1 MKLLLLLLL
10 LCSLPRLFAI
20 RLVFIESSSGR
31 FARDYKNIE
40 NHMGLIFVGKCNKV
54 ERIQVKMY
62 TARYVMYSVC
72 VCLRSIRVVT
82 VAQTINTNNR
92 TWLKFL
98 FNRCCCYCRCCP
110 LISIPFHNARIFFSV
125 PFAICSI
132 IFFVFLVLVVLALFL
147 SSRPNYM
154 TLSVF
159 TLLMENVRDINWNR
173 AIFK

>member
-1 MKLLLLLLL
+1 MILLLLL

-72 VCLRSIRVVT
+72 VCVCLRSIRVVT

-110 LISIPFHNARIFFSV
+110 LISIPFHNARIFFRFPLLFV
-125 PFAICSI
+125 RL
-132 IFFVFLVLVVLALFL
+132 FFLFFFWCWL
-147 SSRPNYM
+147 CWHCFY
-154 TLSVF
+154 
-159 TLLMENVRDINWNR
+159 R
-173 AIFK
+173 ADQITWL